1 MDIMN
6 LGFLILGIKMII
18 TVILSITGFYTM
30 LLLIKVLKI
39 YIKSKS

>member
-30 LLLIKVLKI
+30 LLLIKALKI
-39 YIKSKS
+39 YIKSRS

>member
-30 LLLIKVLKI
+30 LLLIKALKI